1 MTELSTKI
9 NRNYGYDIL
18 INTFEPSLR
27 AYLSDEV
34 FSINYG
40 AAWRDHIPAGVLNDV
55 KQNKDQLWMDNC
67 SIQDFFEELTFLN
80 LKDIIISFHNFKS
93 MGLFFGE
100 LSKDKFIELM
110 DKLNFYRRKIAH
122 AKSAFSD
129 IDLSTLIDD
138 IELLSQGDA
147 SKEIRR
153 YLQNQQYKNAREV
166 PLDFFEEYDCQNNLP
181 PESYDLD
188 GGFVGRWEEIKTLKK
203 LIKSEQDRIVSIT
216 GAGGVGKTAIALRLA
231 YLFLSDHENL
241 FDAIIWF
248 SAKTSKLTD
257 GGIVPLTPGIKSYE
271 QLTTDLLTI
280 VDPKSLESF
289 RNARVPFSSFQQHL
303 YNIFSSQKC
312 LIIIDNLET
321 VLQNDTLISLIKDIP
336 RPSQV
341 LITSRKGLGEI
352 ERRYPLTD
360 MLEKDAIQLFRI
372 IAKER
377 KRSDLLRLS
386 DVTIATLVKK
396 VRCYPLLIKW
406 SIGQVCLGKDI
417 EAAFS
422 EIFAGESEI
431 AKFTFNDV
439 FNLLSENSKLV
450 LYSMVTYG
458 EKPCSRFVLM
468 HLSNLTEDQF
478 EDAIKELILASFVF
492 PETREIEGKIVSDF
506 SMLNLTRGFME
517 DRFDEDIKTKDML
530 LTRYYHLTEQIEELE
545 KVKTS
550 YSQSL
555 FSFGIKTIEQQVA
568 FTYVKTAKIFSRQ
581 GYIDEAEKNYEAAMK
596 TAEFPYILMEYSKFE
611 FERGHVEKALRLAQK
626 AVQLNPESYHSW
638 LHLGIFMR
646 KINRLQEAIQ
656 NLEKARE
663 LNPAHLPI
671 YNELGRAYTFIG
683 EYEKA
688 DEKFNEALK
697 GEKYP
702 NYRHMLMTL
711 QYLADNYKRW
721 AEAFGIRYDFN
732 GQLKM
737 LDNANETILKALD
750 IKPVDK
756 KLWKLFWDIRKDY
769 AIVTWRA
776 KGIDEG
782 KPLLEKCLGTI
793 EYKKVSFTPD
803 KEMVAE
809 ACFYL
814 GALSM
819 REKDMEKKQVEG
831 YIDKGLAN
839 CPLGS
844 KWLAKLDEIKKEL
857 AGEGVP
863 ETLGRR
869 NTGKIKFFNMNKH
882 FGVIESG
889 DKTYLFFPGGF
900 RENLSSG
907 SISKLTGMTVSFILV
922 ENPGHRNRFI
932 ASDLIVEKE

>member
-1 MTELSTKI
+1 
-9 NRNYGYDIL
+9 
-18 INTFEPSLR
+18 
-27 AYLSDEV
+27 
-34 FSINYG
+34 
-40 AAWRDHIPAGVLNDV
+40 
-55 KQNKDQLWMDNC
+55 MDNC

-93 MGLFFGE
+93 MRLFFGE

-110 DKLNFYRRKIAH
+110 DKLNFYRKKIAH

-138 IELLSQGDA
+138 VELLSQGDA

-231 YLFLSDHENL
+231 YLFLSDYENL

-257 GGIVPLTPGIKSYE
+257 EGIVPLTPGIKSDE
-271 QLTTDLLTI
+271 QLTTDLLAI

-321 VLQNDTLISLIKDIP
+321 ILQNDTLISLIKDIP

-377 KRSDLLRLS
+377 KRSDLLRLG

-492 PETREIEGKIVSDF
+492 PETREIEGKIITDF
-506 SMLNLTRGFME
+506 SMLNLTRGFIE

-568 FTYVKTAKIFSRQ
+568 FTYVETAKILSRQ
-581 GYIDEAEKNYEAAMK
+581 GYIDEAEKNYEGAMK
-596 TAEFPYILMEYSKFE
+596 TAPEFPYILMEYSKFE
-611 FERGHVEKALRLAQK
+611 FERGHVDKALRLAQK

-638 LHLGIFMR
+638 FHLGIFMR

-688 DEKFNEALK
+688 DEKFSEALK

-721 AEAFGIRYDFN
+721 AEAFGIRYDLN

-756 KLWKLFWDIRKDY
+756 KLWKLYWDIRKDY

-782 KPLLEKCLGTI
+782 KPLLDKCLGTI

-844 KWLAKLDEIKKEL
+844 KWLAKLDEIKKQL
-857 AGEGVP
+857 AGEGLP
-863 ETLGRR
+863 ETIGRR

-882 FGVIESG
+882 YGVIESG
-889 DKTYLFFPGGF
+889 DKTYLFFQGGF

-907 SISKLTGMTVSFILV
+907 SISNLTGMTVSFILV
-922 ENPGHRNRFI
+922 ENPGYKNRFI
-932 ASDLIVEKE
+932 ARDLIVEKE